1 MRKHVLVLTTTA
13 AILACG
19 TVAASAQTPSAETNT
34 QQNPVTQPI
43 PGGPTMRH
51 QDTQANDDDMVRGA
65 SGPILPESPPNLGR
79 MSQRKY
85 RDYVRGL
92 GFDATV

>member
-1 MRKHVLVLTTTA
+1 MRKHVLVLMTTA
-13 AILACG
+13 ASLACG
-19 TVAASAQTPSAETNT
+19 TVAASAQTPGAQTNT
-34 QQNPVTQPI
+34 QSPVTQPI

-79 MSQRKY
+79 MSQREY